1 MLCIF
6 MENVKML
13 FFVKFVFNL
22 MVRMEKFN
30 LDYIFF
36 INIKI
41 DIFVLV
47 KNLIEFIVDNICLV
61 QLLGLSISKC
71 YFKRNLI
78 FDVKLYFFFNYNF
91 NNLDFNIS
99 LSID

>member
-61 QLLGLSISKC
+61 
-71 YFKRNLI
+71 
-78 FDVKLYFFFNYNF
+78 
-91 NNLDFNIS
+91 
-99 LSID
+99 

>member
-6 MENVKML
+6 MENAKML
-13 FFVKFVFNL
+13 FSVKFVFNL

-30 LDYIFF
+30 LDHIFF

-47 KNLIEFIVDNICLV
+47 KNSTEFIVDNTCLV
-61 QLLGLSISKC
+61 
-71 YFKRNLI
+71 
-78 FDVKLYFFFNYNF
+78 
-91 NNLDFNIS
+91 
-99 LSID
+99 

>member
-13 FFVKFVFNL
+13 FFVKFVL

-61 QLLGLSISKC
+61 LLLGLNISKC
-71 YFKRNLI
+71 DFKLNLI
-78 FDVKLYFFFNYNF
+78 FDVKLYFLKIICIDLIYN
-91 NNLDFNIS
+91 
-99 LSID
+99 